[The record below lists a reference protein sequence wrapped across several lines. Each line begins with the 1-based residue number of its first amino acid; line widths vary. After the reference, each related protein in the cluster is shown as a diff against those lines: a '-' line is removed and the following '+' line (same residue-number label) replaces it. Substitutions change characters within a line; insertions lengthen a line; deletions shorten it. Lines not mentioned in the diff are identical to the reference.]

1 MQISEFAGVLV
12 LGVIAVLLLV
22 AMGLIIKFRYKVV
35 EPNSALII
43 AGTRSKGSPVGGQ
56 SPTEGTPSSGGG
68 GLKVV
73 QGGGVFVFPIFQKA
87 YRLSLQTMET
97 SVDVKNVP
105 SKNKVP
111 VNVDTTANIRIGDT
125 IEDINGA
132 ATRFLGWTLEQ
143 INTNA
148 REILAGSLRSII
160 GQMTVEEIIEDRE
173 GFSER
178 VQQVASKELRP
189 MGLVIDVMNIKE
201 ISDDQDYINNLGVAE
216 IERVRKDAEM
226 VKANTT
232 LEISRNQLAADQQQA
247 QITRDTEIKKSEFKA
262 EQDAAQK
269 RADQAGPL
277 AEAEA
282 KMAVVQK
289 DTEVA
294 ALESALKES
303 NLQTDIIKPAEAEAQ
318 KNEIEANARAKQTEI
333 DAAAAAKKTEIE
345 AAARAKQIEIEAKA
359 SAEQT
364 KLEGDA
370 KAHSTKVTGEAE
382 AAADKARAEA
392 EGAKIRET
400 ATARAEGMSK
410 EAEALNS
417 LSGASVGL
425 KQIEIMP
432 EIVERA
438 GMALGNVR
446 GGIYVSGQEGMDH
459 VLSFVPQ
466 LVSQGMAMATGNYK
480 PDTDGGSPGD
490 GSKVTSIFE
499 HRGTPVSKLDV
510 TEVGAS
516 LTQALDF
523 VEGAD
528 LREKFAAVRAEGG
541 DLVETFVGSEMLDEL
556 IALAESVANE
566 GTIKDQVEAFLNLVN
581 ADPKLSGKI
590 VNLMPTIQALV
601 KKLAS

>member
-1 MQISEFAGVLV
+1 MQLPEFAGVLV
-12 LGVIAVLLLV
+12 LVAIALLLL
-22 AMGLIIKFRYKVV
+22 AALGAIIKFRYKVV

-43 AGTRSKGSPVGGQ
+43 AGTRGKERRVENPSA
-56 SPTEGTPSSGGG
+56 TEGGTPSAGGG

-73 QGGGVFVFPIFQKA
+73 QGGGVFVWPIFQKA

-132 ATRFLGWTLEQ
+132 ATRFLGWQLEA

-160 GQMTVEEIIEDRE
+160 GTMTVEEIIEDRE

-201 ISDDQDYINNLGVAE
+201 ISDDQGYINNLGVAE

-226 VKANTT
+226 VKANTE
-232 LEISRNQLAADQQQA
+232 LEITQNQLAADQQQA
-247 QITRDTEIKKSEFKA
+247 EITRDTEIKKAEFKA
-262 EQDAAQK
+262 EQEAAQK

-289 DTEVA
+289 GTEVA

-303 NLQTDIIKPAEAEAQ
+303 NLQTEIIKPAEADAEKLRIESEAT
-318 KNEIEANARAKQTEI
+318 AKKTEI
-333 DAAAAAKKTEIE
+333 DAAAAAKKTEIDSQ
-345 AAARAKQIEIEAKA
+345 ARAKQIEIEAKA
-359 SAEQT
+359 TAEQV
-364 KLEGDA
+364 KLEGDSQAQATRA
-370 KAHSTKVTGEAE
+370 KGEAE
-382 AAADKARAEA
+382 AAVAEA
-392 EGAKIRET
+392 IAKAEGSKIRET
-400 ATARAEGMSK
+400 STARAEGMAK
-410 EAEALNS
+410 EAEALNA
-417 LSGASVGL
+417 LGAASVEL
-425 KQIEIMP
+425 KKIEIMP

-438 GMALGNVR
+438 AMALGNIR
-446 GGIYVSGQEGMDH
+446 GGVYVSGQEGMGH

-466 LVSQGMAMATGNYK
+466 LVSHGMAMATGNYQ
-480 PDTDGGSPGD
+480 PDNGGDTPDDS
-490 GSKVTSIFE
+490 SKVTSIFD
-499 HRGTPVSKLDV
+499 HRTPGPKLDV
-510 TEVGAS
+510 AEVGAS

-528 LREKFAAVRAEGG
+528 LSEKFASIRKQGG
-541 DLVETFVGSEMLDEL
+541 MILESFVGSEMLDEL
-556 IALAESVANE
+556 IALADSVAMD
-566 GTIKDQVEAFLNLVN
+566 GTIDEQVGAFLDLVN
-581 ADPKLSGKI
+581 ADTKLAGKI

-601 KKLAS
+601 KKIAS